1 MPFNSKFVQPM
12 YEIMTAFNLDPEQNW
27 SEGAPCSDDGTG
39 SGFKGVICDSNG
51 NPRAMIPTL
60 GNSLVGLRSLP
71 TAFARLTTLTR
82 LVLIMGL
89 INTRLDDFAR
99 PLSCLPNLRHLV
111 LDGNSFYG
119 PVPPYLINS
128 PTLTD
133 LSLQGNKLT
142 GTIRKIGPKLT
153 ALFLSVNFLT
163 GPLPPAARRL
173 RVCNAAMNCLS
184 RTSGCNGVTGFP
196 RRQRTIGCRR
206 NPCAKRKLLNSFQ
219 CKWAKSCIPQ
229 YGDWPPWEVDALSN
243 PPDKGWKCNS
253 CPTGTYATRR
263 RCVPCSKP
271 LIKPF
276 CKKRHSRHRATDPMS
291 QLTSAAALVARPLP
305 PPPTV
310 LLPPAFAQRPA
321 ALLPRRKHA
330 SPNHAPLK
338 LRAPLVLRASATSSQ
353 REPPEGSDSR
363 PPPPPMKVMS
373 RSAKNV
379 RRMMSAASPPA
390 LGQFRPP
397 PLPSELRLRPSLPPS
412 PLSPNPSPLN
422 SSPVRP
428 RAPMFPMGAPGGEDS
443 GEAEEGRRKERERRE
458 ELIAAVREGCGSW
471 QEVAAAIRQLQQA
484 GMTAEEV
491 ADVAML
497 AHGQVTVLV
506 VAAQVYESLLP
517 GAQEVEGD
525 GPDSSFDVAV
535 AFHAEQSAELL
546 YELRTLP
553 TAGRRQAAAYVAQQG
568 LDAGGVR
575 ELVRAMRDHA
585 RRSNSREGFS
595 SAPGDCL
602 AFMCYRAAGESSG
615 EERREWVERG
625 LAAAVSESARARL
638 RELQ

>member
-1 MPFNSKFVQPM
+1 MLITLLLVLLLLPSNKDRAAFATTEMPFNSKFVQPM

-128 PTLTD
+128 PTLTH

-142 GTIRKIGPKLT
+142 GTIRAIGPKLT

-163 GPLPPAARRL
+163 GALPPAPHL

-184 RTSGCNGVTGFP
+184 RTAGCNGVTGFP

-206 NPCAKRKLLNSFQ
+206 NPCAKPRLLNTFQ

-271 LIKPF
+271 F
-276 CKKRHSRHRATDPMS
+276 
-291 QLTSAAALVARPLP
+291 
-305 PPPTV
+305 
-310 LLPPAFAQRPA
+310 
-321 ALLPRRKHA
+321 
-330 SPNHAPLK
+330 
-338 LRAPLVLRASATSSQ
+338 
-353 REPPEGSDSR
+353 
-363 PPPPPMKVMS
+363 
-373 RSAKNV
+373 NV
-379 RRMMSAASPPA
+379 RRMMTAASPPA

-397 PLPSELRLRPSLPPS
+397 PLPIPG
-412 PLSPNPSPLN
+412 
-422 SSPVRP
+422 
-428 RAPMFPMGAPGGEDS
+428 APMFPMGGAGGGDS
-443 GEAEEGRRKERERRE
+443 GEVEEGRRKERERRE
-458 ELIAAVREGCGSW
+458 ELIAAVREGRGSW

-491 ADVAML
+491 ADVAMM
-497 AHGQVTVLV
+497 AHGRQTELV
-506 VAAQVYESLLP
+506 VAAQVQSLPRSPRPCALLMCHCSCALP
-517 GAQEVEGD
+517 CAMACVPPSICYAPFPVPAHGRQIMLVVAAQV
-525 GPDSSFDVAV
+525 PFII
-535 AFHAEQSAELL
+535 
-546 YELRTLP
+546 LRVP
-553 TAGRRQAAAYVAQQG
+553 
-568 LDAGGVR
+568 
-575 ELVRAMRDHA
+575 
-585 RRSNSREGFS
+585 
-595 SAPGDCL
+595 
-602 AFMCYRAAGESSG
+602 
-615 EERREWVERG
+615 
-625 LAAAVSESARARL
+625 
-638 RELQ
+638 

>member
-1 MPFNSKFVQPM
+1 
-12 YEIMTAFNLDPEQNW
+12 MTAFNLDPEQNW

-128 PTLTD
+128 PSLTD
-133 LSLQGNKLT
+133 LSLQGNKLTGTIKAVGSKLTALFLSVNLLTASLLPASRLQHQAFELTKRNPILPFPSPPSTSLQQPPSPSSSLQGNKLT

-184 RTSGCNGVTGFP
+184 RTSGWLEVQLLPHRNLRDEKKMRSMLQTIYKTILSQIH
-196 RRQRTIGCRR
+196 RR
-206 NPCAKRKLLNSFQ
+206 LLF
-219 CKWAKSCIPQ
+219 AILPE
-229 YGDWPPWEVDALSN
+229 PDALLVTLTPAALLTSTVAQ
-243 PPDKGWKCNS
+243 S
-253 CPTGTYATRR
+253 H
-263 RCVPCSKP
+263 RC
-271 LIKPF
+271 
-276 CKKRHSRHRATDPMS
+276 HRATDPMS

-363 PPPPPMKVMS
+363 PPPPPPPPMKVMS

-397 PLPSELRLRPSLPPS
+397 PLPIPG
-412 PLSPNPSPLN
+412 
-422 SSPVRP
+422 
-428 RAPMFPMGAPGGEDS
+428 APMFPMGAPGGEDS

-458 ELIAAVREGCGSW
+458 ELIAAVREGRGSW

-497 AHGQVTVLV
+497 AHGRVTVLV

-517 GAQEVEGD
+517 GAQEVEGE

-585 RRSNSREGFS
+585 RRSNSRE
-595 SAPGDCL
+595 
-602 AFMCYRAAGESSG
+602 
-615 EERREWVERG
+615 
-625 LAAAVSESARARL
+625 
-638 RELQ
+638 

>member
-1 MPFNSKFVQPM
+1 MR
-12 YEIMTAFNLDPEQNW
+12 AFNLDPEQNW

-133 LSLQGNKLT
+133 LDWRTAFPALAPTKPSAASCFPHLPLYHVVTGQQANGHNK
-142 GTIRKIGPKLT
+142 GHASQPHS
-153 ALFLSVNFLT
+153 ALNFLT
-163 GPLPPAARRL
+163 APLSPASRVQHQAFEHGLFNASWSLHRSLPWSLHRSLPHCLLSSPRLLPSLALPSPFFPHSPLP
-173 RVCNAAMNCLS
+173 
-184 RTSGCNGVTGFP
+184 F
-196 RRQRTIGCRR
+196 
-206 NPCAKRKLLNSFQ
+206 
-219 CKWAKSCIPQ
+219 
-229 YGDWPPWEVDALSN
+229 
-243 PPDKGWKCNS
+243 
-253 CPTGTYATRR
+253 
-263 RCVPCSKP
+263 
-271 LIKPF
+271 
-276 CKKRHSRHRATDPMS
+276 
-291 QLTSAAALVARPLP
+291 LP
-305 PPPTV
+305 P
-310 LLPPAFAQRPA
+310 R
-321 ALLPRRKHA
+321 
-330 SPNHAPLK
+330 
-338 LRAPLVLRASATSSQ
+338 
-353 REPPEGSDSR
+353 
-363 PPPPPMKVMS
+363 
-373 RSAKNV
+373 
-379 RRMMSAASPPA
+379 
-390 LGQFRPP
+390 
-397 PLPSELRLRPSLPPS
+397 RPSLAARQRRLLRLTRSPAVAPFRSLFSPPI
-412 PLSPNPSPLN
+412 PAVPG
-422 SSPVRP
+422 
-428 RAPMFPMGAPGGEDS
+428 APMFPMGAAGGGDS

-458 ELIAAVREGCGSW
+458 ELIAAVREGRGSW

-497 AHGQVTVLV
+497 AHGRVTVLV

-517 GAQEVEGD
+517 GPQEAEGE
-525 GPDSSFDVAV
+525 GPDSGFDVV
-535 AFHAEQSAELL
+535 GAFQSEQSSEML

-568 LDAGGVR
+568 LDAGEVT

-595 SAPGDCL
+595 SAPGDYLAFMCFRLAPLILTHRIHPSHPFLLPCSLPLQGFSSAPGDCL
-602 AFMCYRAAGESSG
+602 AFMCFRAAGETSG
-615 EERREWVERG
+615 EERREWVEKG
-625 LAAAVSESARARL
+625 LAAAESESARARL
-638 RELQ
+638 REL

>member
-1 MPFNSKFVQPM
+1 M

-276 CKKRHSRHRATDPMS
+276 S
-291 QLTSAAALVARPLP
+291 
-305 PPPTV
+305 
-310 LLPPAFAQRPA
+310 

-397 PLPSELRLRPSLPPS
+397 PLPIPG
-412 PLSPNPSPLN
+412 
-422 SSPVRP
+422 
-428 RAPMFPMGAPGGEDS
+428 APMFPMGAPGGEDS